1 MINKMPKVEVTRS
14 MIATFLLGLVAI
26 MLLSAGQTA
35 LKAGLNAI
43 GGVSLSDGPM
53 GFLKL
58 FQTPWVIVGFACYG
72 LSSIL
77 WLDVL
82 SKLDFS
88 LAFPMVGLTYVFTL
102 LIGRFFFGETVGWE
116 RMLGVSL
123 ILCGVFFLIRS
134 GTPK

>member
-1 MINKMPKVEVTRS
+1 MPKVEVTRS
-14 MIATFLLGLVAI
+14 MIGTFLLGLVAI
-26 MLLSAGQTA
+26 ILLSAGQTA

-43 GGVSLSDGPM
+43 GGISLADGPM

-134 GTPK
+134 GTPR

>member
-1 MINKMPKVEVTRS
+1 MLGTI
-14 MIATFLLGLVAI
+14 ILGLVAI

-43 GGVSLSDGPM
+43 GGVSLADGV
-53 GFLKL
+53 GGIFKL
-58 FQTPWVIVGFACYG
+58 FQTPWVIVGFLCYG
-72 LSSIL
+72 LSSVL

-116 RMLGVSL
+116 RVVGVAL
-123 ILCGVFFLIRS
+123 ILSGVFFLIRS
-134 GTPK
+134 GNIK

>member
-1 MINKMPKVEVTRS
+1 MIG
-14 MIATFLLGLVAI
+14 TFLLGLVAI

-43 GGVSLSDGPM
+43 GGVSLADGPM

-88 LAFPMVGLTYVFTL
+88 LAFPMVGLTYIFTL

>member
-1 MINKMPKVEVTRS
+1 MLKNKTKENSS
-14 MIATFLLGLVAI
+14 MLGTIILGLVAI
-26 MLLSAGQTA
+26 ILLSAGQTA

-43 GGVSLSDGPM
+43 GGVSLADGI
-53 GFLKL
+53 GGIFKL
-58 FQTPWVIVGFACYG
+58 FQTPWVIVGFLCYG
-72 LSSIL
+72 LSSVL

-116 RMLGVSL
+116 RIVGVAL
-123 ILCGVFFLIRS
+123 ILSGVFFLIRS
-134 GTPK
+134 GNIK

>member
-1 MINKMPKVEVTRS
+1 MIG
-14 MIATFLLGLVAI
+14 TFLLGLVAI

-43 GGVSLSDGPM
+43 GGISLADGPM

-72 LSSIL
+72 MSSIL

-102 LIGRFFFGETVGWE
+102 LIGRFFFGEIVGWE
-116 RMLGVSL
+116 RIVGVSL

-134 GTPK
+134 GTPR

>member
-1 MINKMPKVEVTRS
+1 MIG
-14 MIATFLLGLVAI
+14 TFLLGLVAI
-26 MLLSAGQTA
+26 MLLSAGQTS
-35 LKAGLNAI
+35 LKFGLNAI
-43 GGVSLSDGPM
+43 DGVSLSQGLA
-53 GFLKL
+53 GFFKL
-58 FQTPWVIVGFACYG
+58 FQTPWIIVGFACYG

-116 RMLGVSL
+116 RMLGVGF
-123 ILCGVFFLIRS
+123 IVFGIFFLIRS
-134 GTPK
+134 GSSG

>member
-1 MINKMPKVEVTRS
+1 MPKLEVSRA
-14 MIATFLLGLVAI
+14 MIGTFILGLVAI
-26 MLLSAGQTA
+26 MLLSAGQTSM
-35 LKAGLNAI
+35 KAGLNAI
-43 GGVSLSDGPM
+43 GGVSLAEGLL

-58 FQTPWVIVGFACYG
+58 FQTPWVIVGFICYG
-72 LSSIL
+72 VSSIL

-102 LIGRFFFGETVGWE
+102 LIGRFFFGEAIGWE
-116 RMLGVSL
+116 RTLGVAL

-134 GTPK
+134 GTPR

>member
-1 MINKMPKVEVTRS
+1 MPKLEVSRA
-14 MIATFLLGLVAI
+14 MIGTFILGLVAI
-26 MLLSAGQTA
+26 MLLSAGQTSM
-35 LKAGLNAI
+35 KAGLNAI
-43 GGVSLSDGPM
+43 GGVSLAAGPL

-58 FQTPWVIVGFACYG
+58 FQTPWVIVGFICYG
-72 LSSIL
+72 VSSIL

-102 LIGRFFFGETVGWE
+102 LIGRFFFGEAVGWE
-116 RMLGVSL
+116 RTLGVAL

-134 GTPK
+134 GTPR

>member
-1 MINKMPKVEVTRS
+1 MIGTL
-14 MIATFLLGLVAI
+14 LLGLVAI
-26 MLLSAGQTA
+26 MLLSAGQTSM
-35 LKAGLNAI
+35 KAGLNAI
-43 GGVSLSDGPM
+43 GGVSLADGPL

-58 FQTPWVIVGFACYG
+58 FQTPWVIVGFLCYG
-72 LSSIL
+72 VSSIV

-116 RMLGVSL
+116 RILGVAL
-123 ILCGVFFLIRS
+123 ILGGVAFLVRS
-134 GTPK
+134 GAPR